1 MLDMLHSLTCLII
14 VHLILL
20 IFLNFVTYTPL
31 LGPSHLLVFEIFLN
45 GIFININEKKSFL
58 KTGDLKSTQH
68 WLRFLFNKKLRNCV
82 YFFTCILPNYVA
94 DDITKEFWKY
104 IWQLV
109 FFKGVK
115 TYFGELPLKRCVFIN
130 GKNQFSQI
138 LPSNNYCSH

>member
-14 VHLILL
+14 VHQILL

-82 YFFTCILPNYVA
+82 YFLTCILPDNMA
-94 DDITKEFWKY
+94 HDFFKEFLKDSHFEDMTAWFLLR
-104 IWQLV
+104 WQNL
-109 FFKGVK
+109 
-115 TYFGELPLKRCVFIN
+115 L
-130 GKNQFSQI
+130 QQI
-138 LPSNNYCSH
+138 SPKMMHFQA